1 MKAIKDQI
9 SAIVVF
15 KSTNLSN
22 LTEEYNALRDRLVE
36 GLDKMKVANIFS
48 KAEIEEIRMCMY
60 EILNNR
66 YASAKTDVTNKLRSE
81 FQF

>member
-48 KAEIEEIRMCMY
+48 KAEIEEIRICMY
-60 EILNNR
+60 EVLNTR
-66 YASAKTDVTNKLRSE
+66 YANARADVTNKLRSE
-81 FQF
+81 FTF

>member
-15 KSTNLSN
+15 TATNLHT
-22 LTEEYNALRDRLVE
+22 LTEEYGAIRDRLVE
-36 GLDKMKVANIFS
+36 GLDKMKMANIYS
-48 KAEIEEIRMCMY
+48 KAEVEEIRMYMY
-60 EILNNR
+60 EVLNNR
-66 YASAKTDVTNKLRSE
+66 YASAKTDVVNKLRSE

>member
-60 EILNNR
+60 EVLNNR
-66 YASAKTDVTNKLRSE
+66 YASAKTDVVNKLRSE

>member
-15 KSTNLSN
+15 KATTLSN
-22 LTEEYNALRDRLVE
+22 LTEEYAIIRDRLVE
-36 GLDKMKVANIFS
+36 GLDKMKSANIYS
-48 KAEIEEIRMCMY
+48 KAETEDIRVYMY
-60 EILNNR
+60 EVLNNR
-66 YASAKTDVTNKLRSE
+66 YANAKSDVVNKLRSE